1 MSSNNF
7 NPVEAGAE
15 AIKGVEM
22 DATSMDAGIR
32 SQLSQP
38 TDIQAAHQFF
48 QPGGAENSLPG
59 LSLDSGMPASFNS
72 PEPGSLANLANPN
85 LPAPGA
91 ESAIGQAL
99 APGLD
104 GGLLPG
110 LEQGALAGVP
120 GSEQISPMIQL
131 ILKLPGAIG
140 MVGSFFEALMSFF
153 FPTDG
158 GGLLAFLDPTFW
170 AQTAQQ
176 AFSSMAT
183 AIAQNISL
191 SFTSFTGS
199 NVFTNLLG
207 NNFFDTLGKTTSG
220 TMPDISMSG
229 SAAPVPDSQSLLV
242 NGSVSPGKPLFETSS
257 LDSQALSGGSVN
269 LPYGENQLIAL
280 EGGNSFG
287 PTVGGYQHP
296 TVNVTPDPSQATPQP
311 TAQPVAPD
319 ASRAPAENFAPGSE
333 TTATTDGI
341 SHRGELLGQGNGAG
355 EAQNQ
360 LASTTPPDQTYTIQH
375 GDNLWNIAR
384 DHLGSGSRWTEIYNL
399 NHDVIGANP
408 SLVYGGTELRLPGV
422 DSLAG
427 PQDYVVHSGDNLWN
441 IARDHLGSGKD
452 WTSIYSD
459 NSQVIGANPDLI
471 HPGQKLAI
479 MGGHGSGTVH
489 LAHAPAAHAPAA
501 HAHAA
506 HAAPAHTAHAA
517 HAQTAHAAP
526 AHTAH
531 AAHAQTAHAHTA
543 HAPAPQAGNHQ
554 EVAQTHPTA
563 AGAESA
569 SRSALEAARKT
580 VQPAERTAS
589 LPQTVTDDLGLRAV
603 AKSL

>member
-22 DATSMDAGIR
+22 DATSLDAGIR

-48 QPGGAENSLPG
+48 QAGGAENSLPG
-59 LSLDSGMPASFNS
+59 LSLDSGMPTSFNS
-72 PEPGSLANLANPN
+72 PEPGALANLANPN
-85 LPAPGA
+85 LAPGA

-99 APGLD
+99 TPGLD

-153 FPTDG
+153 FPADG

-170 AQTAQQ
+170 AQTAQH
-176 AFSSMAT
+176 AFSSMVT
-183 AIAQNISL
+183 AIAENIPL
-191 SFTSFTGS
+191 SFTSLTG
-199 NVFTNLLG
+199 NNLFTNLLG
-207 NNFFDTLGKTTSG
+207 NNFFDTLGKTTTG
-220 TMPDISMSG
+220 TMPDISMTG
-229 SAAPVPDSQSLLV
+229 AAAPVPDSQALLV

-269 LPYGENQLIAL
+269 LPYGENQLIAM

-296 TVNVTPDPSQATPQP
+296 TVNVTPDPSQAAPQP
-311 TAQPVAPD
+311 TAQPVD
-319 ASRAPAENFAPGSE
+319 ASAQAAEAPQAPAENFAPGNESAA
-333 TTATTDGI
+333 TADGI
-341 SHRGELLGQGNGAG
+341 SHRGELLGQGTGAG
-355 EAQNQ
+355 ENQ
-360 LASTTPPDQTYTIQH
+360 LASTAPLDQTYTIQH

-399 NHDVIGANP
+399 NQDVIGANP
-408 SLVYGGTELRLPGV
+408 SLIYGGTELHLPGV
-422 DSLAG
+422 DTLSGA
-427 PQDYVVHSGDNLWN
+427 QDYVVHSGDNLWN
-441 IARDHLGSGKD
+441 IARDHLGAGKD
-452 WTSIYSD
+452 WTSIYSN

-479 MGGHGSGTVH
+479 MGGHGNGTVH
-489 LAHAPAAHAPAA
+489 LAHAPASHSHLAHS
-501 HAHAA
+501 
-506 HAAPAHTAHAA
+506 AHTAHAHA
-517 HAQTAHAAP
+517 GHAQTGQAHTGHAQTAHA
-526 AHTAH
+526 
-531 AAHAQTAHAHTA
+531 QS
-543 HAPAPQAGNHQ
+543 PQAANHQ
-554 EVAQTHPTA
+554 EVAQAHPSA

-589 LPQTVTDDLGLRAV
+589 LPQTVADDMGLRAV

>member
-48 QPGGAENSLPG
+48 QPGGAENALPG

-72 PEPGSLANLANPN
+72 PEPGALANLANPGSA
-85 LPAPGA
+85 LAAPGA
-91 ESAIGQAL
+91 ESAIGHSI

-104 GGLLPG
+104 GGLLPGMPG

-158 GGLLAFLDPTFW
+158 GGILAFLDPTFW

-191 SFTSFTGS
+191 SFTSFTGH

-207 NNFFDTLGKTTSG
+207 NNFFDTLGKTTTG

-229 SAAPVPDSQSLLV
+229 AAAPVPDSQSLLV

-269 LPYGENQLIAL
+269 LPYGENQLIAM

-311 TAQPVAPD
+311 TAQPVPAD
-319 ASRAPAENFAPGSE
+319 ASQAPTENFAPGSE
-333 TTATTDGI
+333 ASATTDGI
-341 SHRGELLGQGNGAG
+341 SHRGELLGQGEG
-355 EAQNQ
+355 QNQ
-360 LASTTPPDQTYTIQH
+360 LASTAPLDQTYTIQH

-408 SLVYGGTELRLPGV
+408 SLIYGGTELRLPGV
-422 DSLAG
+422 DTLAG

-441 IARDHLGSGKD
+441 IARDHLGSGKE
-452 WTSIYSD
+452 WTSIYSN

-489 LAHAPAAHAPAA
+489 LAHAPAAHAHTA

-506 HAAPAHTAHAA
+506 HAHTAHAA
-517 HAQTAHAAP
+517 HAQTAN
-526 AHTAH
+526 
-531 AAHAQTAHAHTA
+531 AHTA
-543 HAPAPQAGNHQ
+543 HAPTANHQ
-554 EVAQTHPTA
+554 QVAQAHPTA

-589 LPQTVTDDLGLRAV
+589 LPQTVTDDMGLRAV